1 MRTLSLISVSH
12 PAKLPVAI
20 RRSAVVEA
28 VVCPGNPR
36 SRMRRVSGEGPA
48 PDRGQIVSVLQAVG
62 TIDPGPRPHAETR
75 VVRVF
80 IAGRIRLYREALA
93 DVLARDDGLEI
104 VGASGEQTEILAR
117 VAAVEPDVVLLD
129 PAAAETL
136 ELIRALAAPATRV
149 KLVALVSSE
158 AEPDVIAYAEAGV
171 SGFVTCEESLADL
184 VATIQ
189 RAARGELVVSPEAA
203 GALLRRVIRLAAER
217 PDAAEERLTPRELE
231 VAFLLDEGLSNKQI
245 AARLHLEVPTVK
257 HHVHHILHKLGV
269 ANRSAAVARLRRR
282 ELLVTARRG

>member
-1 MRTLSLISVSH
+1 M
-12 PAKLPVAI
+12 
-20 RRSAVVEA
+20 
-28 VVCPGNPR
+28 
-36 SRMRRVSGEGPA
+36 
-48 PDRGQIVSVLQAVG
+48 SVLQAAG
-62 TIDPGPRPHAETR
+62 AIDPGPRPHTETS

-80 IAGRIRLYREALA
+80 VAARVRLYREALA
-93 DVLARDDGLEI
+93 DVLARDGGLEI
-104 VGASGEQTEILAR
+104 VGASGERTEILAR

-136 ELIRALAAPATRV
+136 ELIHELAGPSAKV
-149 KLVALVSSE
+149 KIVALVSSE

-184 VATIQ
+184 VATIR
-189 RAARGELVVSPEAA
+189 RAAQGELVVSPQAA
-203 GALLRRVIRLAAER
+203 GALLRRVTRLAAER
-217 PDAAEERLTPRELE
+217 PGASAEEPLTPRELE

-269 ANRSAAVARLRRR
+269 ASRSAAVARLRRR
-282 ELLVTARRG
+282 GLFVTAGRG